1 MDAPKKAAPN
11 CDFVGPLS
19 EVDFSGRPTGL
30 DAADIMGAHSSNPE
44 KQREQE
50 LACLANRPPKN
61 DPGGNI
67 MVIMR
72 PGDWAPPDAALTRM
86 RRKAYLAAL
95 KRKDNV
101 EINKI
106 GQAAMMSAPPFL
118 MAALTGDAE
127 EVSRLLREEPANA
140 RFADEST
147 GQSALTWSSHAS
159 IFRLLLDAPEID
171 VNHADLSG
179 ETALF
184 RSCDRNN
191 AARIRLLLEMPGVD
205 VNIVDIWGETALHH
219 AAHRGYLVAVQ
230 LLLTSPDIDLT
241 IRSADGNSACDT
253 AIQHGF
259 GQVARH
265 IDPFPR
271 KVVEQ
276 GAIAG
281 PTEAGQTC
289 PICLDFECHR
299 LNSSVFFCCGGAI
312 CWPCHTDMYGV
323 ASRSYGRGPRRV
335 IST

>member
-1 MDAPKKAAPN
+1 MAKSPSTLDFFFADAGDLVERGDADMDAPKKAAPN

-191 AARIRLLLEMPGVD
+191 AARIRLLLEMPG
-205 VNIVDIWGETALHH
+205 
-219 AAHRGYLVAVQ
+219 
-230 LLLTSPDIDLT
+230 
-241 IRSADGNSACDT
+241 
-253 AIQHGF
+253 
-259 GQVARH
+259 
-265 IDPFPR
+265 
-271 KVVEQ
+271 
-276 GAIAG
+276 
-281 PTEAGQTC
+281 
-289 PICLDFECHR
+289 
-299 LNSSVFFCCGGAI
+299 
-312 CWPCHTDMYGV
+312 M
-323 ASRSYGRGPRRV
+323 
-335 IST
+335 